1 MQMITYSHAH
11 SDYEANS
18 RTNDFAVTGVLIAE
32 VSQYKHLKPENGWP
46 SRSALETNDGKWH
59 EVAHLEGIDR
69 GQM

>member
-1 MQMITYSHAH
+1 MITYSHTH
-11 SDYEANS
+11 GNYEANS
-18 RTNDFAVTGVLIAE
+18 WTNNFAVTGVLIAE